1 MKLTVAIAFVAALF
15 VVLSR
20 GVAQSVDP
28 SLVGTWEM
36 TVPNEAGAA
45 LWVWEV
51 RANGTYD
58 FHAEGP
64 GNVPS
69 HHGTF
74 QAAKGKYVL
83 NAANLDWHDTGTY
96 DPPAYTIV
104 RMTSNRLGTGYWTR
118 KTTAVQPPS
127 KSSKESDSVDDMIK
141 GLEQNGIGEDAE
153 FGHYDAAAAARTK
166 ARNQGKIEI
175 YPGIAAVLA
184 AMGSTN
190 KKPVVLFYSG
200 GMNIDSLIYSDAMVA
215 LGGRA
220 EFGLVTDKEPDI
232 LMIGEPQKTA
242 LQEHVYP
249 RLLIVKPR
257 FTVDQFANI
266 VTQMRPKPG
275 ETVKAPPMVEFEWEY
290 LGAKSAKEWAA
301 MISTELRKLGY

>member
-15 VVLSR
+15 VVQSR

-28 SLVGTWEM
+28 SLVGNWEM

-69 HHGTF
+69 HHGIF
-74 QAAKGKYVL
+74 QAAHGQYVL
-83 NAANLDWHDTGTY
+83 KAANLDWQDTGTY
-96 DPPAYTIV
+96 DPPAYGIV
-104 RMTSNRLGTGYWTR
+104 RMTSSRLGTGYWTQR
-118 KTTAVQPPS
+118 PTAVQTPS

-153 FGHYDAAAAARTK
+153 FGHYDKTASDRAK
-166 ARNQGKIEI
+166 ARNQNKIQI
-175 YPGIAAVLA
+175 MPYFGAVLA
-184 AMGSTN
+184 GANSN
-190 KKPVVLFYSG
+190 KPVVLFYSG
-200 GMNIDSLIYSDAMVA
+200 GDDINALIYSDAMAA
-215 LGGRA
+215 LAGRA
-220 EFGLVTDKEPDI
+220 QFGLNDENEPD
-232 LMIGEPQKTA
+232 LTMTNAPQRSGIQNHTF
-242 LQEHVYP
+242 P
-249 RLLIVKPR
+249 RVLIIKPLV
-257 FTVDQFANI
+257 TPDQIIELAK
-266 VTQMRPKPG
+266 QHPG
-275 ETVKAPPMVEFEWEY
+275 QKKIDLPTLAEFEWEY